1 MSLVGPRHPIRK
13 MVDHARNFVHPC
25 GVEFEWDP
33 AKSALNK
40 EKHDIDFSAAQAL
53 WDDPGLILLP
63 SKYPDEPRFLAL
75 GRIEHTH
82 WTAIFTER
90 GDRIRIEFLAGC
102 SDDGDRITVCL
113 ADAAGG
119 CPKAFDIRP
128 DARPRFVTSGATPVC
143 TQVAAEVQSLFLWE
157 MRTAG
162 PVNVV
167 NATIALDAHRGRNMR
182 ITWLETGNPAG
193 CTAH

>member
-1 MSLVGPRHPIRK
+1 

-90 GDRIRIEFLAGC
+90 GDRIRIISVRRSRGNEQNLYEQNQ
-102 SDDGDRITVCL
+102 
-113 ADAAGG
+113 
-119 CPKAFDIRP
+119 
-128 DARPRFVTSGATPVC
+128 PR
-143 TQVAAEVQSLFLWE
+143 QS
-157 MRTAG
+157 
-162 PVNVV
+162 
-167 NATIALDAHRGRNMR
+167 
-182 ITWLETGNPAG
+182 
-193 CTAH
+193 

>member
-1 MSLVGPRHPIRK
+1 MRQSRRHLLI
-13 MVDHARNFVHPC
+13 AI
-25 GVEFEWDP
+25 
-33 AKSALNK
+33 L
-40 EKHDIDFSAAQAL
+40 AQAAGL
-53 WDDPGLILLP
+53 AIPGVRAG
-63 SKYPDEPRFLAL
+63 SPD
-75 GRIEHTH
+75 G
-82 WTAIFTER
+82 WTLESVR
-90 GDRIRIEFLAGC
+90 GDRIRIEFLAGR

-113 ADAAGG
+113 TDAAGG

-193 CTAH
+193 CTAR